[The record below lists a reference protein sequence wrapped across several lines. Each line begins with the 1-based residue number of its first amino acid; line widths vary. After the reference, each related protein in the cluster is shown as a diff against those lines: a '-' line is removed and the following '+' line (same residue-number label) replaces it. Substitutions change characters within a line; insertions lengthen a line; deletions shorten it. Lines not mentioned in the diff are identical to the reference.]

1 MNKVIYINN
10 DSNIFNIKENENLEI
25 FHYVVDKNVDV
36 KINLEGVNAKVI
48 YHLSIISNNDNMCKI
63 NVNHSSSNTESEII
77 CHGVNTRDKKLEFN
91 ITGLIPKD
99 KCKCVCKED
108 NQIINLKDGISV
120 IKPNLLIRNYDTFSN
135 HAAYIGE
142 FNKDKMFYLMSRGI
156 SKIDATKL
164 MMEALLIGNGNKE
177 EMIVKEFM
185 NKIMEVQNG

>member
-1 MNKVIYINN
+1 MNRVIYINN

-63 NVNHSSSNTESEII
+63 NVNHLSSNTDSEII
-77 CHGVNTRDKKLEFN
+77 CHGVNTKNKKLEFN

-120 IKPNLLIRNYDTFSN
+120 IKPNLLIRNYDTYSK

-185 NKIMEVQNG
+185 NKIMEVSNG